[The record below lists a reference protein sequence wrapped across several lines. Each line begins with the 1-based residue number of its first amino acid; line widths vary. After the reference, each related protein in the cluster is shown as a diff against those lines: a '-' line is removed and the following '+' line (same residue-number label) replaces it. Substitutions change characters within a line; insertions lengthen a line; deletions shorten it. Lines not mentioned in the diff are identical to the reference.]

1 MLPNG
6 HKNGVDKNRKPETHI
21 DIETA
26 GEGNMTSVGANCSV
40 SPDSASSD
48 DELMTE
54 AFSPSQEAS
63 KFS

>member
-1 MLPNG
+1 MLLNG
-6 HKNGVDKNRKPETHI
+6 HKNGVDNNRKPETHI

-26 GEGNMTSVGANCSV
+26 GEGNMKSVRGNCSV
-40 SPDSASSD
+40 SSDSASSD

-54 AFSPSQEAS
+54 AFSPSQESS

>member
-6 HKNGVDKNRKPETHI
+6 HKNGVDNNRKPETHI

-40 SPDSASSD
+40 SSDSASSD
-48 DELMTE
+48 DELMTDRR
-54 AFSPSQEAS
+54 AS
-63 KFS
+63 CRERV

>member
-1 MLPNG
+1 M
-6 HKNGVDKNRKPETHI
+6 HI

-40 SPDSASSD
+40 SSDSASSD

-54 AFSPSQEAS
+54 AFSPSQESS